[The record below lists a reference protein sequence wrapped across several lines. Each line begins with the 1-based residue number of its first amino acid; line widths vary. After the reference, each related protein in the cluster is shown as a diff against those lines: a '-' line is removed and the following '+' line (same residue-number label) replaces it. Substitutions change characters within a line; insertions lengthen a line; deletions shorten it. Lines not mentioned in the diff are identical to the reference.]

1 MLEKFKNRGVF
12 NLEQL
17 SLWLVLSALVW
28 ITFWFGGVHPVESW
42 VGFYLIYIS
51 GFLMALNIALSA
63 EKIRLN
69 RFDICALSILFLY
82 ILLQLSRPIVKYYAY
97 RQTLFM
103 LTGGLVIIVLK
114 HNSAFYR
121 NRWKVVSLLTALG
134 FCVSLYSI
142 AQFATNSDRVLWFPK
157 HSGYINR
164 FGSVFVNPN
173 HCASFINC
181 ILPFSLSFALA
192 PATPL
197 NRRVITIVV
206 SVVMLFSILI
216 TLSRGGW
223 IALVVC
229 CLFLIYTRFRLGS
242 RVLIQFVLISIL
254 CFCGLVWKNS
264 GDVRAR
270 ILKSSVSDSPDS
282 GLFRIWLWRS
292 ALDVLNENKAIGVG
306 PGQFQVAFPKYRP
319 PTIPTNPEYAHNEY
333 LEILVEYGYI
343 GIVLF
348 IIIFVR
354 FIVMPG
360 AQRLKNALLGNS
372 TNPNESTLTIGAF
385 GSSLSLF
392 VHLFFDFSLHIPA
405 VMLVLIISTLLV
417 GKELENNSKTPNG
430 IYSDKT
436 SKTIMLL
443 MVTTLS
449 VIGLIGYTRLA
460 CEDLYLKRAERRSAL
475 GWTRLDNLYS
485 ASRVASDNPTT
496 YIQIAEELRGAGN
509 SDKTNQNRMLRGA
522 IMYLS
527 NSISLNPLSPTAR
540 MRLGLCYEDLGD
552 LRSAKEHL
560 LEANKIGVNDVNILN
575 SLARVM
581 IADNDVEAAR
591 KIVDQSIGVNW
602 WRNIDA
608 YYLKNVIEY
617 SDGGSKR

>member
-1 MLEKFKNRGVF
+1 
-12 NLEQL
+12 
-17 SLWLVLSALVW
+17 
-28 ITFWFGGVHPVESW
+28 
-42 VGFYLIYIS
+42 
-51 GFLMALNIALSA
+51 
-63 EKIRLN
+63 
-69 RFDICALSILFLY
+69 
-82 ILLQLSRPIVKYYAY
+82 
-97 RQTLFM
+97 
-103 LTGGLVIIVLK
+103 
-114 HNSAFYR
+114 
-121 NRWKVVSLLTALG
+121 
-134 FCVSLYSI
+134 
-142 AQFATNSDRVLWFPK
+142 
-157 HSGYINR
+157 
-164 FGSVFVNPN
+164 
-173 HCASFINC
+173 
-181 ILPFSLSFALA
+181 
-192 PATPL
+192 
-197 NRRVITIVV
+197 
-206 SVVMLFSILI
+206 
-216 TLSRGGW
+216 
-223 IALVVC
+223 
-229 CLFLIYTRFRLGS
+229 
-242 RVLIQFVLISIL
+242 
-254 CFCGLVWKNS
+254 
-264 GDVRAR
+264 
-270 ILKSSVSDSPDS
+270 
-282 GLFRIWLWRS
+282 
-292 ALDVLNENKAIGVG
+292 
-306 PGQFQVAFPKYRP
+306 
-319 PTIPTNPEYAHNEY
+319 

-343 GIVLF
+343 GLVLF

-354 FIVMPG
+354 FIVIPG
-360 AQRLKNALLGNS
+360 AQRLKNELLRNS

-417 GKELENNSKTPNG
+417 GKELASHPNTQNG
-430 IYSDKT
+430 IYSAKT

-509 SDKTNQNRMLRGA
+509 SDKTKQNRMLHGA

-540 MRLGLCYEDLGD
+540 MYLGLCYEDLGD
-552 LRSAKEHL
+552 LRRAKEHL

-581 IADNDVEAAR
+581 IANNDVEAAR

-617 SDGGSKR
+617 SGGGSKR